1 MNLPGVYKVF
11 NDKWKDF
18 QTCWII
24 SDTHFG
30 DEELAA
36 GHPGRPNGADLVKM
50 INSKVGRKD
59 VLIHLGDVGN
69 PEIAKQLRGYKVLVM
84 GNHDAGRTNYEDIF
98 DEIYEGPVMLG
109 EKLLLSH
116 ELIQIPWAFNLH
128 GHDHQGKHLHKGG
141 MNVCIDAD
149 GMGYFPINLNQALK
163 TGLLSKIES
172 IHRTTIDKATDRK
185 KKRGGKKIGEKNK

>member
-1 MNLPGVYKVF
+1 MNLPGVYNTF
-11 NDKWKDF
+11 LRRWENY
-18 QTCWII
+18 QTVWVI

-36 GHPGRPNGADLVKM
+36 GMPDRLYKEHLVKL

-59 VLIHLGDVGN
+59 VLIHLGDVGDI
-69 PEIAKQLRGYKVLVM
+69 EFAKQLRGYKVLVM
-84 GNHDAGRTNYEDIF
+84 GNHDAGRTNYEGVF
-98 DEIYEGPVMLG
+98 NEIYEGPVMLG

-116 ELIQIPWAFNLH
+116 EPIQVPWAFNLH

-149 GMGYFPINLNQALK
+149 GMGYCPINLNQALK
-163 TGLLSKIES
+163 NGLLSKVET
-172 IHRTTIDKATDRK
+172 IHRATINTATIKKA
-185 KKRGGKKIGEKNK
+185 KRGGRKIGEKK